1 MPAEPKGGES
11 GAESRGQSRGE
22 SKGRVLIVDD
32 EANIREAVATILGY
46 SGYTFRACSD
56 GPSAIEA
63 VSGGNFDAVLLDIKM
78 PGMDGVE
85 VLRRIRGMDPDLPVI
100 MFSGHG
106 TIPTALETTRMGA
119 YNFLEKPPD
128 RDKILIEVRNAIAS
142 RRLANEKASLERA
155 LTKGLK
161 LVGAS
166 AEAEHLADTISR
178 IGPTEA
184 KVLVTGENGV
194 GKGVV
199 ARAIHRLSK
208 RAAARF
214 VEVSCAAIPE
224 DLIESELLGHEKGAF
239 TGAVARKPGKF
250 ELADGGT
257 IFLDEIGD
265 MSPMV
270 QAKVLRVIEEGEL
283 ERVGGTE
290 TIRVDVRVIAATNKD
305 LPALIKAGKFREDLY
320 YRLNVVTIHVPPL
333 RARPGDIPVLAR
345 YFLEVYCELYG
356 LRPKTLDEA
365 VIARLQAHPWPGNV
379 RELRNIIE
387 RMVIIS
393 RGDRLSLDD
402 LPSLAETAA
411 LATGVGAGTGTAERG
426 DGAETYD
433 EFRRISEKGFFERR
447 LAANNW
453 NISKTAEELGMQR
466 SNLYKKMEKLGIAPK
481 DKS

>member
-1 MPAEPKGGES
+1 MPAEPKGGKPS
-11 GAESRGQSRGE
+11 GGPRGE

-32 EANIREAVATILGY
+32 EANIREVLAGILGY

-63 VSGGNFDAVLLDIKM
+63 VSEGSFDVVLLDIKM
-78 PGMDGVE
+78 PGMDGIE
-85 VLRRIRGMDPDLPVI
+85 VLRRVRGMDPDLPVI

-106 TIPTALETTRMGA
+106 SIPTALETTRMGA

-128 RDKILIEVRNAIAS
+128 REKILIEVRNAIAS

-161 LVGAS
+161 LVGTS
-166 AEAEHLADTISR
+166 AAAKKLTDTISR

-184 KVLVTGENGV
+184 KVLITGENGV

-199 ARAIHRLSK
+199 ARAIHGLSK

-214 VEVSCAAIPE
+214 VEVSCAAIPDE
-224 DLIESELLGHEKGAF
+224 LIESELLGHEKGAF
-239 TGAVARKPGKF
+239 TGAVARRPGKF

-265 MSPMV
+265 MSPKV
-270 QAKVLRVIEEGEL
+270 QAKVLRVIEEGEF

-290 TIRVDVRVIAATNKD
+290 TIKVDVRVIAATNKD
-305 LPALIKAGKFREDLY
+305 LSALIKAGKFREDLY
-320 YRLNVVTIHVPPL
+320 YRLNVVAIDVPPL
-333 RARPGDIPVLAR
+333 RARPGDIPILAK
-345 YFLEVYCELYG
+345 YFLDVYCEMYG

-365 VIARLQAHPWPGNV
+365 VVAGLQAHPWPGNV
-379 RELRNIIE
+379 RELRNIME

-393 RGDRLSLDD
+393 RGDRLTLDD

-411 LATGVGAGTGTAERG
+411 LATGAGSAIRTAAETATS
-426 DGAETYD
+426 DAAETYD
-433 EFRRISEKGFFERR
+433 QFRRGSEKSFFERR

-453 NISKTAEELGMQR
+453 NISRTAEELGMQR
-466 SNLYKKMEKLGIAPK
+466 SNLYKKMEKLGIAPREK
-481 DKS
+481 A